1 LNTVWSI
8 TVNDYLYEVV
18 DDRSS
23 VYTVIITGAVTDE
36 ILGNLYEPAFS
47 VEVARND
54 LQSKTTAQG
63 LYAISGYVNASFP
76 KLGAITYTIN
86 FTLRAPGFR
95 DYPLQVTLPV
105 VDPVFPMP
113 APAAA
118 MRRLPVRL
126 QGRVVLDA
134 SGAPVSGA
142 TVITVD
148 NPNPPSPPPPPP
160 IPHTMLLRSPLYFHH
175 AVNTTVQQVSL
186 AIAGTAKLT
195 QPAAG
200 GSTSLLL
207 DNTTGLSGA
216 AFVQLATPSLT
227 LVEYATVK
235 GFGSQPGEVLLNNPL
250 NRSYAPGTASTVQFV
265 TATTTGPV
273 SKLLLDADSG
283 DGLLVADQLLEVA
296 TLVVDDGSPVVEY
309 HEGGALSDSNGY
321 YAVNGIGRV
330 QQIFLRA
337 NPLTPGTPVIP
348 WAIEFDQAVN
358 VVDFR
363 I

>member
-1 LNTVWSI
+1 MSTVWSI
-8 TVNDYLYEVV
+8 TVNDHLYEVV
-18 DDRSS
+18 DDCSS

-36 ILGNLYEPAFS
+36 ILGKLYAPAFS

-76 KLGAITYTIN
+76 KLSSISYTID

-95 DYPLQVTLPV
+95 DYSLTIILPV
-105 VDPVFPMP
+105 NPVFPLP
-113 APAAA
+113 VPAAA

-134 SGAPVSGA
+134 SGVPVSGA
-142 TVITVD
+142 TVVTVD

-160 IPHTMLLRSPLYFHH
+160 IPHTMLLRSPLYFAHP
-175 AVNTTVQQVSL
+175 VNTPVQQVTL
-186 AIAGTAKLT
+186 ATTGTAKLT
-195 QPAAG
+195 QPAAV

-207 DNTTGLSGA
+207 DNTAGLTGS

-235 GFGSQPGEVLLNNPL
+235 GPGSQPGEVLLNNPL
-250 NRSYAPGTASTVQFV
+250 NRSYAVGTASTVQFV
-265 TATTTGPV
+265 TATTTGAV

-283 DGLLVADQLLEVA
+283 DGLLVADQLLQVA

-309 HEGGALSDSNGY
+309 HEAGALTDSNGY
-321 YAVNGIGRV
+321 YAVDGIGRV